1 MNRPAPTQPA
11 PAQGPAIDAR
21 KVSLRFGETRAL
33 HEVDL
38 TVAAGEVVALMGP
51 SGSGKSS
58 LLHCLAGI
66 LVPDSGSIV
75 TAGLALTESTD
86 AARSRHRLSRMG
98 FVFQFGDLIPELT
111 LLENV
116 ALPLELTGT
125 PQREAEDAARECLV
139 RVGVGNLADRRA
151 GEVSGGQLQRASV
164 ARAVVHQPEVV
175 FADEPTGSLDSVS
188 GEEVLDLLV
197 GSAVERGAAV
207 VLITHDHRV
216 AAHADRLAVLRDGEI
231 QVPVGSTR

>member
-1 MNRPAPTQPA
+1 MTESAVHA
-11 PAQGPAIDAR
+11 EG
-21 KVSLRFGETRAL
+21 VSLSFGQTPAL
-33 HEVDL
+33 SDVDL
-38 TVAAGEVVALMGP
+38 TVRQGESIALMGP
-51 SGSGKSS
+51 SGSGKST

-66 LVPDSGSIV
+66 LLPDSGAV
-75 TAGLALTESTD
+75 TTAGVNLAECSEAT
-86 AARSRHRLSRMG
+86 RCRHRLRRMG

-125 PQREAEDAARECLV
+125 GRREATADAYACLARLGVDQLAAR
-139 RVGVGNLADRRA
+139 RP

-164 ARAVVHQPEVV
+164 ARALVHGPDVV

-188 GEEVLDLLV
+188 GEEVLDLLLD
-197 GSAVERGAAV
+197 AAAEREAAV

-216 AAHADRLAVLRDGEI
+216 AAQADRLVVLRDGRIE
-231 QVPVGSTR
+231 GAAA